1 MSVRGGMRG
10 AVKDHLRNVRFLAR
24 ELKDSVHQ
32 AERGGGLLQP
42 AAVLTGAIADLS
54 DRTLSRL
61 GAIVLEAV
69 SSEPRRHAG
78 PAPAWPLDHYFG
90 CAGKPAEFARHL
102 YAAAKQLLLARGVGN
117 PSLSEAAFLQAH
129 ARARAALAL
138 APPEARALQRH
149 CRTAAT
155 VALAI
160 AEARP
165 VAAPLALLDAEA
177 QVFHDANRFVA
188 AVLGLALAVT
198 SNDDGLGPDEPVH
211 ASAAV
216 AVTIRYAAIEA
227 ALTGD
232 APRAQLA
239 AIYQE
244 LAPHLP

>member
-42 AAVLTGAIADLS
+42 AAVLTGAIADFS
-54 DRTLSRL
+54 DRTLTRL
-61 GAIVLEAV
+61 GAIVLDAV

-78 PAPAWPLDHYFG
+78 QAPAWPLDHYFG
-90 CAGKPAEFARHL
+90 CTGKPAEFARHH
-102 YAAAKQLLLARGVGN
+102 YAAAKQLLLRRNIGN
-117 PSLSEAAFLQAH
+117 PSLSEAAFLEAH
-129 ARARAALAL
+129 ARAAAALAA
-138 APPEARALQRH
+138 APPEARALERH
-149 CRTAAT
+149 CRAAAT

-160 AEARP
+160 VAARP
-165 VAAPLALLDAEA
+165 IAAPATLLDAET
-177 QVFHDANRFVA
+177 QDCHDANRFVA

-211 ASAAV
+211 ESAAV

-227 ALTGD
+227 ALLGE
-232 APRAQLA
+232 APLPQLA
-239 AIYQE
+239 AIYLE